1 VLDGIAQI
9 IQQISAT
16 AEGFASSGEHL
27 AEITAFGGACAE
39 NSARVRKASLSV
51 LDASLASLKEDTPV
65 HTLAARLNDHAKLL
79 TTISENI
86 GRGTKVMDHTE
97 CAFGSW
103 YFGEGGKKHGHLPS
117 WQAMD
122 KPHQKVHQLGSS
134 LVKYSR
140 SEDAEKMAEA
150 SLKLLSRFVALKE
163 EICIK

>member
-39 NSARVRKASLSV
+39 NCARGRKASLSV